1 MEYAYR
7 HRQDYEFVLWGNAA
21 SRETLVTDFVAMA
34 GLLNLPEK
42 NAQDQSEAVNAV
54 KRWFGNNDGWLLI
67 LDNADELVM
76 AREFIPSSETG
87 RMLLTTRAQNTKPI
101 AARQAVEK
109 MPPQEGAL
117 FLLRRLEEIRKDEQ
131 LESAPEGLRKQAEA
145 LSKAVDGLPLALDQA
160 AAFIEETPSTLEE
173 YQALYQSE
181 RKELL
186 KRRGTLAED
195 HPSVTVTFSLVFN
208 KVAKANPAAADLLG
222 VCAFLE
228 ADSIPEEIFSE

>member
-1 MEYAYR
+1 
-7 HRQDYEFVLWGNAA
+7 
-21 SRETLVTDFVAMA
+21 MA